1 MNRTGLLLFF
11 IGVLTAAASQVAVL
25 NDGTRIP
32 VTRHENIGPELIRLH
47 TPQGIE
53 DVLAAEIEK
62 FEDIVPLEAPPP
74 LPATVK
80 IAWNGPVPGKAPN
93 APKRATKTV
102 NPDELARAAARK
114 HNVPEAIVKSIMAAE
129 SAFNPNARSPKGAI
143 GLMQLMPATAKEM
156 GYNPHI
162 PQENVYAGARY
173 LRQLLDKYQDSRDW
187 LRRVIAAYNAG
198 PGAVDRYRGVPPYR
212 ETRTYVSRVLSYLRY
227 YQNESAKDP
236 A

>member
-32 VTRHENIGPELIRLH
+32 VTRHENYGPELIRLH

-62 FEDIVPLEAPPP
+62 FEDIALLESPPP
-74 LPATVK
+74 LPPAVSV
-80 IAWNGPVPGKAPN
+80 AWNGPVPGKAPG
-93 APKRATKTV
+93 APNPAARTV
-102 NPDELARAAARK
+102 NPDQLARAAAIK
-114 HNVPEAIVKSIMAAE
+114 HNVPEAMVKSIMAAE

-143 GLMQLMPATAKEM
+143 GLMQLMPATAREL

-162 PQENVYAGARY
+162 PEQNVNAGARY
-173 LRQLLDKYQDSRDW
+173 LRILLDKYQDNRDW

-212 ETRTYVSRVLSYLRY
+212 ETRTYVTRVLSYLKY
-227 YQNESAKDP
+227 YQSEKDP